1 MGARA
6 VQEVLDLTAPL
17 AARAGVSLHGP
28 VARRR
33 HRRDRRPPAS
43 PPGPAEPGVERHQ
56 VQPRRRAGRRVGG
69 PERRPRHAHR
79 ARHRSRPRRGTGRAP
94 LRPLRPPR
102 VRALRHRGLGRR
114 PRPEPRPHRTHG
126 WGPLGELVTA
136 APARPS
142 ASISLPPWP
151 RPPLTPALRIRHS
164 PEDDREHVIQRGHGR
179 LASPPRTPASSSSTT
194 RTPTSWSSGAC
205 SSAPATPT
213 CRPSTTRAWRW
224 SASSPSSPTCSC
236 STCTCRCPTASRSW
250 PRSSRSSRPTATC
263 PILVLTADITEST
276 RERALAVGAR
286 DFLTKPFRYTELLLR
301 INNLLE
307 TRALH
312 TQLRRDKA
320 LLEARMREQQATD
333 QARAERRR
341 SASRRVEAVLAS
353 DRNGP
358 TPESGIGLQIVYQP
372 ILDLTTG
379 EVLGAEALSRFG
391 TEPQRSPAQWF
402 IEAAEVGLGIQLELA
417 ALRRA
422 AEGLSLLPPG
432 AFLSVNA
439 SAETIRSPALLNALE
454 GLPGS
459 RMVIELTEHEHVE
472 DYEQLVAP
480 VTALR
485 ERGVRLAVDDAGA
498 GFASL
503 QHILRLEA
511 RPHQARPDLH
521 RRAGRRPGA
530 TGAHHGAHHLRP
542 RHRSHARRRG
552 HRHRCRARRP
562 PQPRGPPRTG
572 PVPRRAGQPPVRP
585 GPVRPPRRGDGRA
598 PRPRT
603 DRDREWSAG
612 R

>member
-1 MGARA
+1 MSSS
-6 VQEVLDLTAPL
+6 
-17 AARAGVSLHGP
+17 AA
-28 VARRR
+28 
-33 HRRDRRPPAS
+33 
-43 PPGPAEPGVERHQ
+43 
-56 VQPRRRAGRRVGG
+56 
-69 PERRPRHAHR
+69 
-79 ARHRSRPRRGTGRAP
+79 T
-94 LRPLRPPR
+94 
-102 VRALRHRGLGRR
+102 
-114 PRPEPRPHRTHG
+114 T
-126 WGPLGELVTA
+126 
-136 APARPS
+136 
-142 ASISLPPWP
+142 ASISTENARILIVDDEDANLMVLRRMLERAGYRNLQTINDSSLAVERFVSFEPDLLILDLHMPMP
-151 RPPLTPALRIRHS
+151 DGFEVMAQIEPLVAADS
-164 PEDDREHVIQRGHGR
+164 YV
-179 LASPPRTPASSSSTT
+179 
-194 RTPTSWSSGAC
+194 
-205 SSAPATPT
+205 
-213 CRPSTTRAWRW
+213 
-224 SASSPSSPTCSC
+224 
-236 STCTCRCPTASRSW
+236 
-250 PRSSRSSRPTATC
+250 

-320 LLEARMREQQATD
+320 LLEARMREQQASD

-341 SASRRVEAVLAS
+341 SASRRIEAVLAS

-422 AEGLSLLPPG
+422 AEGLALLPPG

-439 SAETIRSPALLNALE
+439 SAETIRSPALFNALD

-503 QHILRLEA
+503 QHILRLK
-511 RPHQARPDLH
+511 PDLIKLDRTFIEGLADDPV
-521 RRAGRRPGA
+521 RRALTTALITFARDIDATLVAEGIA
-530 TGAHHGAHHLRP
+530 TGAELDALRNLGVRHGQGLFLGAPNSLPFDPDQFAHLG
-542 RHRSHARRRG
+542 AGTAG
-552 HRHRCRARRP
+552 H
-562 PQPRGPPRTG
+562 
-572 PVPRRAGQPPVRP
+572 PVPG
-585 GPVRPPRRGDGRA
+585 
-598 PRPRT
+598 
-603 DRDREWSAG
+603 
-612 R
+612 